1 MNLTNIQ
8 KLTTKKKKRVGLGHG
23 SGRVKT
29 SGRGTKGQKAR
40 NSVPLDFEGGALP
53 LIKRMP
59 FLRGKDKFKS
69 LWAKPLIVNISAL
82 NLLPKD
88 SVVDLEN
95 LAKHHLVRLDSA
107 KEAGVKILGDGELQV
122 ALTVKLPISK
132 GAAEKVKKAGGT
144 VE

>member
-8 KLTTKKKKRVGLGHG
+8 KLTTKKKRRIGLGHG

-29 SGRGTKGQKAR
+29 AGRGTKGQKAR
-40 NSVPLDFEGGALP
+40 TSVPLDFEGGALP

-69 LWAKPLIVNISAL
+69 LQAKHLIINVSAL
-82 NLLPKD
+82 NIFPKNG
-88 SVVDLEN
+88 VVDLES
-95 LAKHHLVRLDSA
+95 LAKHHLVLLDSA
-107 KEAGVKILGDGELQV
+107 KELGVKILGDGDLQV

>member
-88 SVVDLEN
+88 GVVDLEN

-107 KEAGVKILGDGELQV
+107 KEAGVKILGDGEL
-122 ALTVKLPISK
+122 
-132 GAAEKVKKAGGT
+132 
-144 VE
+144 